1 MTLGK
6 WEKIHKPEHWKP
18 GHSAYEVA
26 NFILYRNGADKLER
40 KVSQVLGGPVQ
51 FDKITAKCG
60 VRFDDYGKGG
70 GRPRYHNL
78 GIWGE
83 TSSGDSLFVGVDAKV
98 NERFRD
104 PLAQEWQKGTDGEK
118 ARIRQLCSRFQNG
131 PRRISPT
138 DDVRYQLM
146 YATAGTVDAE
156 ASVSVF
162 YVVVFVT
169 KAYDPVKGEANY
181 DDYMK
186 FICRAGGRETARNV
200 IGATCHRL
208 DLLDRADRHRRLITI
223 YDYIWDDYIWE
234 GD

>member
-18 GHSAYEVA
+18 GCSAYEVA

-51 FDKITAKCG
+51 FDKITAECE
-60 VRFDDYGKGG
+60 VRFDRYGKG
-70 GRPRYHNL
+70 RFHDL
-78 GIWGE
+78 GIRGE
-83 TSSGDSLFVGVDAKV
+83 TSSGKSLFVGVEAKV
-98 NERFRD
+98 DEPFGSTVAD
-104 PLAQEWQKGTDGEK
+104 EWQKGQQTIDRGERTRLPD
-118 ARIRQLCSRFQNG
+118 RILELCGRFQDG
-131 PRRISPT
+131 PGISET

-146 YATAGTVDAE
+146 YGTAGTVAADAD
-156 ASVSVF
+156 VSVF
-162 YVVVFVT
+162 YVAVFVT

-208 DLLDRADRHRRLITI
+208 DLAGKPLTTI

-234 GD
+234 RD